1 MLSLSDNN
9 LADVIKHLTSTQDIL
24 MACLILIIF
33 ISNKWKVPLNFSK
46 IRQIPLILNHPF

>member
-9 LADVIKHLTSTQDIL
+9 LADVIKHLTSTQDIF

-33 ISNKWKVPLNFSK
+33 ISNKWKDPLNFSK

>member
-9 LADVIKHLTSTQDIL
+9 LADVIKHLTSNQDIL
-24 MACLILIIF
+24 MACLILIMF